1 MTTEESI
8 GQIIEQIIDAVRPNS
23 ITPAMVGTVLDY
35 LLSYAI
41 QLGASKVA
49 TPESDGQSGDVL
61 STDGHGGTR
70 WITPQQG
77 SSGGGASG
85 SISST
90 QNLLKGD
97 GSGNAVPATPGTDYL
112 TDEDMENIA
121 EDVSRL
127 ALEIEQLANTLDGVL
142 LIEQSD
148 LGSYREDELND
159 AILNHKVVIY
169 HDEDTERR
177 YLLTKYDGQSYL
189 FTSLSN
195 AGVYYLTLY
204 YDHQWEIR
212 NAGYKEFGSGS
223 NITIDQSLGDSGN
236 PVANRAIN
244 TAIASLTS
252 SLAGKESTS
261 NRVASI
267 LSTSDNA
274 HYPSA
279 KAVYDLFHALE
290 VVMSLVDA
298 RVTQNQTAINALNES
313 LAGKESTSNRVTI
326 VNQQSDDNHY
336 PTAKS
341 VYTIVHAVQ
350 NALSLVAGD
359 VANNASDI
367 ASLVMGI
374 SGKQDKLSGGG
385 IGQVLAVLN
394 STGAFGWVDSF
405 KIQQDRARTLIS
417 NIKRTYGAQNVNPQF
432 ISDKITELIMNGQY
446 DPLFD
451 FSGDGAVIN
460 SSDAAVFGGFSYLM
474 AIDEINRIADTLAGY
489 MQKMQSAIGGMVVV
503 SKEDGTVEES
513 GRTVDELMDVVFG
526 YYIGQT
532 TYRYRWQFEFDQSIY
547 SPNADARSYIYAILK
562 LRNVEYKIPVDIY
575 FEDLWDIPQRF
586 AESIAEGIQT
596 LMGMSAT
603 VESYSPTGCS
613 VIINSPQELPS
624 LQSDIYVYSYNSDYL
639 FTPPLY
645 ANDPYPWILAGD
657 IGTMEPI
664 TVERWFYALNDVA
677 SDRYEGSEDKIY
689 VDRITHAA
697 YAYHDGR
704 YHILKSEPHN
714 VKTIEWTIPQGV
726 EEDVWLTLD
735 DDQLTA
741 VEELLDASMRGQVGV
756 IVKKSL
762 PGWPYPV
769 ADRYDYTHRMLDGVD
784 TPCLFHLWP
793 YCPSGD
799 ITYDAIYLRMNNN
812 IAEVK
817 YTFSR
822 LIVDE

>member
-148 LGSYREDELND
+148 LGSYREDELIY

-169 HDEDTERR
+169 RDEDTWRR
-177 YLLTKYDGQSYL
+177 YLLTKSDGQSYL

-252 SLAGKESTS
+252 SLAGKES
-261 NRVASI
+261 V
-267 LSTSDNA
+267 
-274 HYPSA
+274 
-279 KAVYDLFHALE
+279 
-290 VVMSLVDA
+290 
-298 RVTQNQTAINALNES
+298 
-313 LAGKESTSNRVTI
+313 SNRVTI

-385 IGQVLAVLN
+385 IGQVLTVLN

-417 NIKRTYGAQNVNPQF
+417 NIKRTYGAQNVNPKF

-474 AIDEINRIADTLAGY
+474 AIDEINRITDTLAGY

-503 SKEDGTVEES
+503 SKDDGTVEES
-513 GRTVDELMDVVFG
+513 GRTVDELMDVMFG
-526 YYIGQT
+526 YYIGPA

-562 LRNVEYKIPVDIY
+562 LQNVEYKIPVDIY

-613 VIINSPQELPS
+613 VIINSPQELLS
-624 LQSDIYVYSYNSDYL
+624 LQSDIYVYTYNRDYL

-645 ANDPYPWILAGD
+645 ANDPYPWILARD

-664 TVERWFYALNDVA
+664 IVERWFYALNDVA

-697 YAYHDGR
+697 YAYHDGH

-812 IAEVK
+812 IVEVK